1 MDLCGKDKY
10 EHVDKNTRGEKPTL
24 ALGDRSPAD
33 DHKAFGPGS
42 TTLLFTAPAGD
53 LEIHRI
59 SIAFFGGF
67 ISLSTLNRK
76 PLSHLSRIRLTNCTA
91 DSLVSRHRALIG

>member
-53 LEIHRI
+53 LELTA
-59 SIAFFGGF
+59 SA
-67 ISLSTLNRK
+67 
-76 PLSHLSRIRLTNCTA
+76 SRF
-91 DSLVSRHRALIG
+91 LVVSSAYPP

>member
-10 EHVDKNTRGEKPTL
+10 EHVDKNARDEKPTL

-42 TTLLFTAPAGD
+42 TTLLFTAPAG
-53 LEIHRI
+53 
-59 SIAFFGGF
+59 
-67 ISLSTLNRK
+67 
-76 PLSHLSRIRLTNCTA
+76 
-91 DSLVSRHRALIG
+91 